1 MDILITVKKR
11 KMSVYDIGRVCVKT
25 TGREANRKCV
35 VVEIIDKSFAL
46 ITGPRVLSGVKRRRA
61 NINHLKPLNE
71 KLAISRGASD
81 EEIVA
86 AIQKEGITSEMQSQ
100 AMG

>member
-1 MDILITVKKR
+1 
-11 KMSVYDIGRVCVKT
+11 MSVYDIGRVCVKT

-46 ITGPRVLSGVKRRRA
+46 ITGPRGLSGVKRRRA

-81 EEIVA
+81 EEIMV
-86 AIQKEGITSEMQSQ
+86 AIQKEGLTNEMQSQ
-100 AMG
+100 ATG